1 MSRCNRHSNR
11 NCRWQQLS
19 CVAASIIAIGEAT
32 GVTACAAGPP
42 ASSSA
47 PVASTVRRDIRSLT
61 ILPGSARACPGD
73 VISARYVAGLGDGS
87 RVSLSREEVASL
99 TLTGLAAQPRGDGTW
114 KTSANPMASIADGFR
129 LSASL
134 VSRNGSDS
142 LVHGDTVVV
151 PTYDCLRSAPI
162 ELRPIS
168 RSEDN
173 VKAYVRLGVLP
184 TPFYDSMV
192 VAVVEVD
199 GREPIVRVLGP
210 KEMRPGAIRVDA
222 PGKPGKPG
230 TAGQPGADGDA
241 CSNGGNGE
249 DGEPGQPGSPAGEV
263 DIIIQ
268 GEAAWLA
275 DLVAVTNVGGKG
287 GAAGPGG
294 RGGRAGAVIAKS
306 GAGPCRPLAGK
317 PGRNGPPGADG
328 LTGRPPRTTRVPLS
342 LLWSN
347 SPIWADSTAR
357 SALDA
362 LMKYKK

>member
-1 MSRCNRHSNR
+1 MSLRNRRSNGI
-11 NCRWQQLS
+11 CRREQLRR
-19 CVAASIIAIGEAT
+19 VATIIIAFGAAT
-32 GVTACAAGPP
+32 SVDACAAGPP
-42 ASSSA
+42 ASSAVPPTSI
-47 PVASTVRRDIRSLT
+47 VRRDIRSLT
-61 ILPGSARACPGD
+61 ILPGSARACPGE
-73 VISARYVAGLGDGS
+73 VISARYVAGLADGS

-99 TLTGLAAQPRGDGTW
+99 TFTGLAAQPRGDGAW
-114 KTSANPMASIADGFR
+114 KTSPNPMASIADGFR

-134 VSRNGSDS
+134 GATNGSDS

-151 PTYDCLRSAPI
+151 PTYDCLRSTVI

-173 VKAYVRLGVLP
+173 VRAYVRLGVLP
-184 TPFYDSMV
+184 TPFHDSIV

-199 GREPIVRVLGP
+199 GRDPMVRVLGP
-210 KEMRPGAIRVDA
+210 NGMHPGAIRVDA

-249 DGEPGQPGSPAGEV
+249 DGEPGEPGSPAGEV

-268 GEAAWLA
+268 GDAAWLA

-287 GAAGPGG
+287 GAPGPGG
-294 RGGRAGAVIAKS
+294 RGGRAGAVVAKS
-306 GAGPCRPLAGK
+306 GGGQCRPLVGK
-317 PGRNGPPGADG
+317 AGRNGPPGADG
-328 LTGRPPRTTRVPLS
+328 QTGRPPRITRVPLF

-347 SPIWADSTAR
+347 SPIWSDSTAR
-357 SALDA
+357 RALDA
-362 LMKYKK
+362 LMKYTR